1 MTCIGFTCRSVR
13 CKNKGAYN
21 GLYCTRHLSQDI
33 PIKYYTKVDE
43 SFPYPG
49 EIMWRVHVLS
59 DVRSFKYNL
68 NKLIWLLKQPDKTL
82 YERRTLMFVI
92 FETYKK
98 NKDIIYG
105 HEKMSDWGLRLADG
119 CLSRNTRFT
128 EYLEDFKKTCIKS
141 YYEELKHKAR
151 KKLVMF
157 YMIHCEGLCYD
168 VVEHMMTFY

>member
-1 MTCIGFTCRSVR
+1 MTCIGFTCRSGR

-21 GLYCTRHLSQDI
+21 KLYCTRHLDQDVQI
-33 PIKYYTKVDE
+33 PYYQKFDE

-49 EIMWRVHVLS
+49 EIMWRVPKVS
-59 DVRSFKYNL
+59 DVRGFKYAV

-82 YERRTLMFVI
+82 YERRILLFVI

-98 NKDIIYG
+98 NKELIYG
-105 HEKMSDWGLRLADG
+105 HEKFSGWALKLADG
-119 CLSRNTRFT
+119 CLVSPRFE
-128 EYLEDFKKTCIKS
+128 EYRHDFKKTCIKS

-157 YMIHCEGLCYD
+157 YMIHAEGLCYD